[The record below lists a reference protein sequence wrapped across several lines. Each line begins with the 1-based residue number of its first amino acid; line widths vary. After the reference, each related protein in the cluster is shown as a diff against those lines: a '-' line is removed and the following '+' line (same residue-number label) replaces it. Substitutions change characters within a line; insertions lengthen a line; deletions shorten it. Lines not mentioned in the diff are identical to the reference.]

1 MDDEEQAGSSVVRT
15 SGWRRGARSLFG
27 HCGSPL
33 AGHDDAGLCA
43 RGVQVVS
50 VVGVS
55 GSFARVRD
63 EESSSIVE
71 SGRGGSADEV
81 DQCWVAERAR
91 HWGDDVWWQA
101 YIDAAVTGSD
111 PVICNLR
118 ITLAH
123 QELSL
128 ALSQITGLG
137 SGANFHTWAVWGSK
151 TAGRTIRREDLP
163 LRPRDGEMV
172 GALLAAGAAIALIRG
187 TLSRRVG
194 LGLLTG
200 ATAGGLANWAAGR
213 LVNRAASHIFGGNAT
228 VLEDIGRQ
236 TARFV
241 GVFSLPGEDRER
253 GLEDFLA
260 GLRPGPAMS
269 GGQDLLRG
277 AYRHYYDASR
287 ETDRDRRDE
296 LMLCANLLAILHE
309 HQRLEPYIAA
319 SVPRPLG
326 RFVTKH
332 LLGFSVGAEAMKV
345 SIDVPTRG
353 TSPFPDTLMTIED
366 PELDSLLGGPQGW
379 DRTPNSPAGSA
390 AGDWTKLSDRMNFIV
405 DLFRTR
411 QADPKLFTPPY
422 SHRQRETILSGRL
435 PDGQL

>member
-1 MDDEEQAGSSVVRT
+1 MAL
-15 SGWRRGARSLFG
+15 RR
-27 HCGSPL
+27 
-33 AGHDDAGLCA
+33 
-43 RGVQVVS
+43 
-50 VVGVS
+50 
-55 GSFARVRD
+55 
-63 EESSSIVE
+63 
-71 SGRGGSADEV
+71 
-81 DQCWVAERAR
+81 
-91 HWGDDVWWQA
+91 
-101 YIDAAVTGSD
+101 VTGLD
-111 PVICNLR
+111 
-118 ITLAH
+118 
-123 QELSL
+123 
-128 ALSQITGLG
+128 

-163 LRPRDGEMV
+163 LAPRAGEMI
-172 GALLAAGAAIALIRG
+172 GALVAAGAALGLIRG
-187 TLSRRVG
+187 TVRRRVG
-194 LGLLTG
+194 LSVLTG
-200 ATAGGLANWAAGR
+200 ATAGGLVNWTADR

-228 VLEDIGRQ
+228 VLDDIGRQ

-241 GVFSLPGEDRER
+241 GVFSLPGEDRQG

-260 GLRPGPAMS
+260 GLRPGPAIS

-309 HQRLEPYIAA
+309 HQRLEPYIDA

-326 RFVTKH
+326 RLVTKR
-332 LLGFSVGAEAMKV
+332 LLGFAVGAEAMKV
-345 SIDVPTRG
+345 SVDVPTRG
-353 TSPFPDTLMTIED
+353 AAPFPDTLTTIED
-366 PELDSLLGGPQGW
+366 PELDSLLNGPQGW

-422 SHRQRETILSGRL
+422 SDRQRETILSGHV
-435 PDGQL
+435 PDGPL

>member
-1 MDDEEQAGSSVVRT
+1 VPG
-15 SGWRRGARSLFG
+15 GAR
-27 HCGSPL
+27 PE
-33 AGHDDAGLCA
+33 AKAP
-43 RGVQVVS
+43 VVW
-50 VVGVS
+50 
-55 GSFARVRD
+55 R
-63 EESSSIVE
+63 
-71 SGRGGSADEV
+71 
-81 DQCWVAERAR
+81 
-91 HWGDDVWWQA
+91 DDVWWQA
-101 YIDAAVTGSD
+101 YIDAAVAGSD

-128 ALSQITGLG
+128 ALSQVTGFG

-163 LRPRDGEMV
+163 LRPRDGGMLA
-172 GALLAAGAAIALIRG
+172 ALLAGGAAIGLIRG
-187 TLSRRVG
+187 TVSRRVG
-194 LGLLTG
+194 LSVLTG
-200 ATAGGLANWAAGR
+200 ATAGGLVNWAAGR
-213 LVNRAASHIFGGNAT
+213 LINRAASHIFGGNAT

-241 GVFSLPGEDRER
+241 GVVSLTGEDRER

-287 ETDRDRRDE
+287 ETDCDRRDE

-309 HQRLEPYIAA
+309 HQRLDPYIDA
-319 SVPRPLG
+319 SVPRPLR

-345 SIDVPTRG
+345 GIDVPTRG
-353 TSPFPDTLMTIED
+353 ASPFPDTLTTIKD

-379 DRTPNSPAGSA
+379 DRTHNTPAGSA
-390 AGDWTKLSDRMNFIV
+390 AGDWTILSDRMNFIV
-405 DLFRTR
+405 DLFRSR
-411 QADPKLFTPPY
+411 QADPQLFTPPY
-422 SHRQRETILSGRL
+422 SYRQRETILSGRV
-435 PDGQL
+435 PDGLL

>member
-1 MDDEEQAGSSVVRT
+1 MRRSPADQADR
-15 SGWRRGARSLFG
+15 A
-27 HCGSPL
+27 
-33 AGHDDAGLCA
+33 
-43 RGVQVVS
+43 
-50 VVGVS
+50 
-55 GSFARVRD
+55 
-63 EESSSIVE
+63 
-71 SGRGGSADEV
+71 
-81 DQCWVAERAR
+81 WVLERAQ
-91 HWGDDVWWQA
+91 HWGDVVWWQA
-101 YIDAAVTGSD
+101 YIDAAVAGSD

-128 ALSQITGLG
+128 ALSQITGPG

-163 LRPRDGEMV
+163 LHARDGETL
-172 GALLAAGAAIALIRG
+172 GALLAAGAAVGLIHG
-187 TLSRRVG
+187 TVPRRVG
-194 LGLLTG
+194 LPVLVG
-200 ATAGGLANWAAGR
+200 ATAGGLASRAVGR
-213 LVNRAASHIFGGNAT
+213 LVNRAASRIFGGNAT

-236 TARFV
+236 TARFI
-241 GVFSLPGEDRER
+241 GVFSLAGNDRER
-253 GLEDFLA
+253 GLQDFLA
-260 GLRPGPAMS
+260 GLRPGPAIS

-277 AYRHYYDASR
+277 AYRHYYDASH

-309 HQRLEPYIAA
+309 HQRLQPYIDAA
-319 SVPRPLG
+319 VPRPLG
-326 RFVTKH
+326 RFVTKR

-345 SIDVPTRG
+345 SIDVPTPG
-353 TSPFPDTLMTIED
+353 ASPFPDTLMTIED

-379 DRTPNSPAGSA
+379 DRTPNTPAGSA

-422 SHRQRETILSGRL
+422 SYRQRETILSGRL
-435 PDGQL
+435 PGGPL